1 MIKKAMFATFAAAGL
16 MTAAVPAQAQNQD
29 GLINVNVTDVNIIR
43 DSLNK
48 NDVDVLNNLLRDGK
62 ISVLSGTNTLTVPVV
77 LQVPIGIAANVC
89 NVTVAVLAAAGS
101 GGACDAKSSSRALG
115 NIINRQML
123 SSLTSQ

>member
-1 MIKKAMFATFAAAGL
+1 MIKSMFALAAASGL
-16 MTAAVPAQAQNQD
+16 ALAAAPAVAQNQD

-77 LQVPIGIAANVC
+77 LQVPVGIAANVC
-89 NVTVAVLAAAGS
+89 NTTVAVLSAAGS